1 MMKHPNAAVA
11 AGGSSLSVFVV
22 WLFTNVLHW
31 PLSAEDGAAIAGAVA
46 ALALFVGRNGLRGVW
61 RRIVDGTGSDSGAID
76 VIEAAI
82 LAILALVI
90 ALVVKVF

>member
-1 MMKHPNAAVA
+1 MKHPNAAVA

-22 WLFTNVLHW
+22 WLFTNVFHW
-31 PLSAEDGAAIAGAVA
+31 SLSAEDGAAIAGAVA
-46 ALALFVGRNGLRGVW
+46 AFALFVGRNGVRGVW
-61 RRIVDGTGSDSGAID
+61 RRIVDGAGPEAGNVD

-90 ALVVKVF
+90 LLVVKVVF